1 MDLID
6 RPRGLIKDFIYVK
19 DKTLSKSFCDAV
31 IKKFDEDPRQ
41 GDGIIGKDTNQRVDK
56 SLKDTKDI
64 HISRTTG
71 WETEDRVFFESL
83 KLGLE
88 EYNNYLK
95 ELNDCCK
102 SYPNPTFGATDTGYK
117 VQKLSLIHI

>member
-1 MDLID
+1 MDLLD

-19 DKTLSKSFCDAV
+19 DKTLSKSFCDNV
-31 IKKFDEDPRQ
+31 IKKFDKDPRQ
-41 GDGIIGKDTNQRVDK
+41 RDGIIGKDTNQRIDK

-71 WETEDRVFFESL
+71 WETEDKVFFESL

-88 EYNNYLK
+88 EYNDYLAN
-95 ELNDCCK
+95 LNDFCK
-102 SYPNPTFGATDTGYK
+102 T
-117 VQKLSLIHI
+117 